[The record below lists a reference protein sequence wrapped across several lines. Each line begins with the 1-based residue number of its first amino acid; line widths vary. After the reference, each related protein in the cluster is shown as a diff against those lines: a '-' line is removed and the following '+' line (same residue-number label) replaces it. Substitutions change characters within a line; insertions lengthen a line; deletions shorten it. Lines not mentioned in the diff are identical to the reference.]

1 MSNVVNQFTRYNYD
15 LIQQFYQI
23 TSPKSIKNGKVTFEL
38 ENDLTVKSAVL
49 SIKSK
54 GRFDDNE
61 RFGSG
66 LEVTFRIDQPRIEEI
81 PSSDIMNQLCLGTV
95 SHDSQWSCYS
105 RKESRKSREFSLMIS
120 NLTFE
125 IDRPGIYAVILRP
138 EPKKPNL
145 GAYPWVNNGLIKRKM
160 SELLVICF
168 LFFPILLVFISIVW
182 NLIAFA
188 HSEKN
193 IKIDRDN
200 MQERLKRVE
209 NMTIDFVGQKLNEK
223 VDIGI
228 NYYMNPMHQSKQINI
243 DETKKLNTDLEIL
256 DEEEENMTNKRD
268 KLRRKALAHKKD
280 IQKYRRIL
288 RDFKYKE
295 KEDVDNFDEKIV
307 VELNAGEDT
316 IVNEQGDTN
325 TDQHN
330 INDALYWALINPIV

>member
-243 DETKKLNTDLEIL
+243 GILFNFSNKK
-256 DEEEENMTNKRD
+256 
-268 KLRRKALAHKKD
+268 
-280 IQKYRRIL
+280 
-288 RDFKYKE
+288 
-295 KEDVDNFDEKIV
+295 
-307 VELNAGEDT
+307 
-316 IVNEQGDTN
+316 
-325 TDQHN
+325 
-330 INDALYWALINPIV
+330 